1 MINVIETIIVIN
13 SFRMVAE
20 QLNALL
26 NGKLTVKCFP
36 KMYEEEIVANNV

>member
-13 SFRMVAE
+13 LFRMVTK
-20 QLNALL
+20 QLKALL

-36 KMYEEEIVANNV
+36 KKIEEEIVANNV

>member
-26 NGKLTVKCFP
+26 NGKFTVKCFP
-36 KMYEEEIVANNV
+36 KKYEEKIVANNV